1 VVVVVVVE
9 EEDFKIP
16 PKHPFFKKVLKTP
29 PPLPPLPPYLEY
41 IIIKKYK
48 SL

>member
-9 EEDFKIP
+9 EEILKIV

-29 PPLPPLPPYLEY
+29 PPLPPLPPLHP
-41 IIIKKYK
+41 INI
-48 SL
+48 